1 MEKRFIESP
10 RFPIWEVNEKS
21 LKEKGPARP
30 PYWEM
35 VFYWTRKPLIGARA
49 VIAGALLPE
58 EIDEN
63 RFKTLI
69 GLNEKT
75 PHRVNPK
82 IPADLEK
89 YFKGK
94 KLLDP
99 FAGFGSIPLE
109 GLRLGLDVTAVEL
122 LPTTYVFLKA
132 VLDYPKKF
140 GKPLVKDVERWG
152 NWITEQ
158 LKNDPEIR
166 ELYDDDVAVY
176 IGTWEIKCPHCGR
189 WTPAIGNYW
198 LARVKDG
205 KGYKRLAYM
214 VPERNGE
221 EVEIRVVDL
230 NEVFGDVSKAKVDTK
245 AGEIEFEGE
254 VYVRKAREAV
264 KSGKLKEGDFR
275 VEGEKV
281 VFRVPHANI
290 EARKSQLTCLAC
302 GNVIKYADEEGR
314 HYTERRKG
322 SNEFYVK
329 FALRKY
335 HEGDEHFARQRL
347 LVKVKVKDRDLIFEP
362 ATKEDNEKLWKA
374 KEKVKELLKRKDPD
388 VPTEPLPPYGNM
400 GGGGHFL
407 PLNYGMNKWHMLF
420 NPRQLLTL
428 IKIVRLIR
436 EVGKRVEEE
445 KLREGWEEER
455 AFEYAEA
462 VATYLSMVVLKM
474 SNYNTVSTRW
484 SSGSLL
490 PNKVQGTLSFRGI
503 SMVWNWGDTNI
514 LYETGNAY
522 SFKKS
527 LNSIKRALEYLTTAL
542 APSTQKT
549 LTDFTKGN
557 SVKVLQGDAT
567 SLNLPEKFDV
577 IVTDPPYA
585 DDVPYTELSDFY
597 YVWLKRALSDSD
609 GRKLVPRFH
618 RSAFFKKI
626 GPKWVEIKTQWQEFA
641 KKEVSE
647 KAGRFSEADKP
658 YEKAQKHFENLF
670 SQAFV
675 AMREHLKDDG
685 ILVTYYAHT
694 DPESWANLIEAGW
707 KRAKLQITR
716 AIPIDTELTQR
727 INARG
732 AASLDTSIVAVWRKL
747 SGERKPIQLSA
758 LKREMEEKAKASAR
772 DFMKYGYAG
781 LDLLYG
787 VMAAVLEEVT
797 KYSEVLSPKGPIST
811 KDLLQGYV
819 YPTTMMGIIMAL
831 AKAEDVKRINS
842 KEAIF
847 YTAYKVLFGNKTLK
861 SSDLRLLN
869 LATFTEPSDLI
880 KAGVLKQKGSASKKE
895 FTLYTPD
902 LLGKKALDVK
912 EFQKLI
918 NEFQKFLYEKGI
930 NPREPEPRN
939 AIDVLQLFEYHA
951 LLGKSHLE
959 EVIEKLR
966 RKWSAEVEE
975 ALTIARL
982 VSEYYTAVYGQLL
995 TPLGGKIRAD
1005 ERDIEK
1011 ELEKDG
1017 HFEVLLMRR
1026 LVRYVRG
1033 EGL

>member
-1 MEKRFIESP
+1 MERRFIESP

-75 PHRVNPK
+75 PHHLNPK
-82 IPADLEK
+82 IPAEWEK
-89 YFKGK
+89 YFRDKR
-94 KLLDP
+94 LLDP

-132 VLDYPKKF
+132 VLEYPKKF

-176 IGTWEIKCPHCGR
+176 IGTWEVKCPHCGR

-198 LARVKDG
+198 LARVKDSS
-205 KGYKRLAYM
+205 GYNRLAYM
-214 VPERNGE
+214 VPERNDE

-245 AGEIEFEGE
+245 AEEIVFEGE
-254 VYVRKAREAV
+254 EFVERAQKAVRE
-264 KSGKLKEGDFR
+264 GKLKEKDFR
-275 VEGEKV
+275 VEGERVIFK
-281 VFRVPHANI
+281 VPHANI

-322 SNEFYVK
+322 NNEFYVK

-335 HEGDEHFARQRL
+335 HEGNERFARQRL
-347 LVKVKVKDRDLIFEP
+347 LVKVKVKDGDLVFEP
-362 ATKEDNEKLWKA
+362 ASREDNERLWRA
-374 KEKVKELLKRKDPD
+374 KEKVKEMLEGNDPD
-388 VPTEPLPPYGNM
+388 VPTEQIPLYDSRNIWVIAYGF
-400 GGGGHFL
+400 HRWF
-407 PLNYGMNKWHMLF
+407 HLF

-428 IKIVRLIR
+428 VKIVRLIR
-436 EVGKRVEEE
+436 EVGKKVEEE
-445 KLREGWEEER
+445 KLKEGWDEER
-455 AFEYAEA
+455 AFEYAEV
-462 VATYLSMVVLKM
+462 VATYLSMAMLKYANYSSVV
-474 SNYNTVSTRW
+474 TVW
-484 SSGSLL
+484 NPSLIM
-490 PNKVQGTLSFRGI
+490 GHTLSMRGI
-503 SMVWNWGDTNI
+503 AMTWNYFEVPPYARW
-514 LYETGNAY
+514 TG
-522 SFKKS
+522 SWRQGIEHTISRS
-527 LNSIKRALEYLTTAL
+527 LKYLTTAL
-542 APSTQKT
+542 ASSSQKT
-549 LTDFTKGN
+549 LTDFTKTN

-567 SLNLPEKFDV
+567 SLNLGEKFDV

-626 GPKWVEIKTQWQEFA
+626 GPKWVEIKTQWEEFA
-641 KKEVSE
+641 KKEVSTNPGRFMDDENKKE
-647 KAGRFSEADKP
+647 KAV
-658 YEKAQKHFENLF
+658 QHFENLF

-685 ILVTYYAHT
+685 IIVTYYAHT

-716 AIPIDTELTQR
+716 AIPIGTESTTS
-727 INARG
+727 IVSRG
-732 AASLDTSIVAVWRKL
+732 KLSLDTSIVAVWRKTD
-747 SGERKPIQLSA
+747 GERKQVQISVLRS
-758 LKREMEEKAKASAR
+758 EMERKAKDSAR
-772 DFMKYGYAG
+772 EFIRYGYAG

-797 KYSEVLSPKGPIST
+797 KYSEVLSPRGPLPT
-811 KDLLQGYV
+811 KELLNDYV
-819 YPTTMMGIIMAL
+819 YPATIRGII
-831 AKAEDVKRINS
+831 
-842 KEAIF
+842 EAIAEIEEGQTITSNEAVF

-861 SSDLRLLN
+861 PNDIILLN
-869 LATFTEPSDLI
+869 LATFTDSSGLI
-880 KAGVLKQKGSASKKE
+880 KAGVLKEKGSASKKE
-895 FTLYTPD
+895 FTLYSVD
-902 LLGKKALDVK
+902 LLGKKALDAK
-912 EFQKLI
+912 EL
-918 NEFQKFLYEKGI
+918 QKFLYEKGI
-930 NPREPEPRN
+930 NPLEPEPRN
-939 AIDVLQLFEYHA
+939 AIDVLQLLEYHA
-951 LLGKSHLE
+951 LLGKSRLE
-959 EVIEKLR
+959 EASERLR

-975 ALTIARL
+975 ALAIARL

-995 TPLGGKIRAD
+995 APLGGRIKAD

-1026 LVRYVRG
+1026 LLRSIG
-1033 EGL
+1033 GGIL

>member
-1 MEKRFIESP
+1 MERRFIESP
-10 RFPIWEVNEKS
+10 RFPIWEVNLKS
-21 LKEKGPARP
+21 SKEKGPARP

-58 EIDEN
+58 DIDEN
-63 RFKTLI
+63 RFKTMI
-69 GLNEKT
+69 GLNENT

-82 IPADLEK
+82 IPPEWEK
-89 YFKGK
+89 YFRGK

-166 ELYDDDVAVY
+166 ELYDEDVAVY
-176 IGTWEIKCPHCGR
+176 IGTWEVKCPHCGR

-214 VPERNGE
+214 KPERNGD

-230 NEVFGDVSKAKVDTK
+230 NEILGDVSKAKVDTK
-245 AGEIEFEGE
+245 AGEITFEGE
-254 VYVRKAREAV
+254 AYVRKVEEAIRA
-264 KSGKLKEGDFR
+264 GRLKEDDVRISGNR
-275 VEGEKV
+275 V
-281 VFRVPHANI
+281 VFRVPEANI
-290 EARKSQLTCLAC
+290 SNQQKQLRCLLC
-302 GNVIKYADEEGR
+302 GNAIKYADENGR
-314 HYTERRKG
+314 HYTERKKG
-322 SNEFYVK
+322 MPNEFYVK

-335 HEGDEHFARQRL
+335 HEGDERFTRQRL
-347 LVKVKVKDRDLIFEP
+347 LVKVKVKGRDLIFEP

-374 KEKVKELLKRKDPD
+374 KEKVREMLERRDPD
-388 VPTEPLPPYGNM
+388 VPTEKMQPYGGATLGDIYKVFISWN
-400 GGGGHFL
+400 
-407 PLNYGMNKWHMLF
+407 NLF

-436 EVGKRVEEE
+436 EAGKKVEEE
-445 KLREGWEEER
+445 KLKEGWDEER

-462 VATYLSMVVLKM
+462 VATYLSIGLGRYADYTNVCTLVDAGNPWGIKL
-474 SNYNTVSTRW
+474 SH
-484 SSGSLL
+484 
-490 PNKVQGTLSFRGI
+490 TLSNRGI
-503 SMVWNWGDTNI
+503 SMQFTWGDNSPISRVTRISGIIQDTYTLTKAITNVV
-514 LYETGNAY
+514 
-522 SFKKS
+522 
-527 LNSIKRALEYLTTAL
+527 RALDYLTSAL

-549 LTDFTKGN
+549 LTDFTGN
-557 SVKVLQGDAT
+557 SIKVLQGDAT
-567 SLNLPEKFDV
+567 SLNLGEKFDV

-585 DDVPYTELSDFY
+585 DDVAYTELSDFY

-609 GRKLVPRFH
+609 ERKLIPRFH
-618 RSAFFKKI
+618 RTAFFKKI
-626 GPKWVEIKTQWQEFA
+626 GPKWVEIKAQWQEFA
-641 KKEVSE
+641 KKEISMYP
-647 KAGRFSEADKP
+647 ARFGNKSGKEAK
-658 YEKAQKHFENLF
+658 EIAQQHFENLF

-675 AMREHLKDDG
+675 AMMEHLKDDG
-685 ILVTYYAHT
+685 LLVTYYAHT

-707 KRAKLQITR
+707 RRAKLQITR
-716 AIPIDTELTQR
+716 AIPVNTESATS
-727 INARG
+727 IVSRG
-732 AASLDTSIVAVWRKL
+732 KLSLDTSIVAVWRKTG
-747 SGERKPIQLSA
+747 GERKQVQISVL
-758 LKREMEEKAKASAR
+758 RGEMEWKAKDSAR
-772 DFMKYGYAG
+772 EFIKYGYAG

-797 KYSEVLSPKGPIST
+797 KYGEVLSPKGPIPT
-811 KDLLQGYV
+811 KELLNDYV
-819 YPTTMMGIIMAL
+819 YPATIRGII
-831 AKAEDVKRINS
+831 
-842 KEAIF
+842 EAIAEIEEGQTVTSNEAVF
-847 YTAYKVLFGNKTLK
+847 YTAYKVLFGNKSLK
-861 SSDLRLLN
+861 PNDIILLN
-869 LATFTEPSDLI
+869 LATFTDSNGLI
-880 KAGVLKQKGSASKKE
+880 KEGVLKQKGSASKKE
-895 FTLYTPD
+895 FTLYSVD
-902 LLGKKALDVK
+902 LLGKKALDAK
-912 EFQKLI
+912 
-918 NEFQKFLYEKGI
+918 EFQKFLYEKGI
-930 NPREPEPRN
+930 NPLEPEPRN
-939 AIDVLQLFEYHA
+939 AIDVLQLLEYYA
-951 LLGKSHLE
+951 LLGKSRLE

-975 ALTIARL
+975 ALAIARL

-995 TPLGGKIRAD
+995 APLGGKIKAD
-1005 ERDIEK
+1005 ERTIEK

-1026 LVRYVRG
+1026 LVRSIGG

>member
-1 MEKRFIESP
+1 MERRFIESP

-35 VFYWTRKPLIGARA
+35 VFYWTRKPLVGARA

-58 EIDEN
+58 DIDEN

-69 GLNEKT
+69 DLNEKT
-75 PHRVNPK
+75 PHRANPK
-82 IPADLEK
+82 IPAEWEK
-89 YFKGK
+89 YFRGK

-158 LKNDPEIR
+158 LKNNPEIR

-176 IGTWEIKCPHCGR
+176 IGTWEVKCPHCDR

-214 VPERNGE
+214 KPERDGD
-221 EVEIRVVDL
+221 EVRIRVIDL
-230 NEVFGDVSKAKVDTK
+230 NEILGDVSKAKVDTK
-245 AGEIEFEGE
+245 AGEITFEGE

-264 KSGKLKEGDFR
+264 KSGKLKEGDFK

-281 VFRVPHANI
+281 IFKVPEANI
-290 EARKSQLTCLAC
+290 SNQQKQLRCLLC
-302 GNVIKYADEEGR
+302 GNAIKYADKSGR
-314 HYTERRKG
+314 HYTERVKG
-322 SNEFYVK
+322 TNEFYVK
-329 FALRKY
+329 FALKKY
-335 HEGDEHFARQRL
+335 HEGDESFARQRL

-362 ATKEDNEKLWKA
+362 AGKEDNERLWKA
-374 KEKVKELLKRKDPD
+374 KEKVKELLERKDPD
-388 VPTEPLPPYGNM
+388 VPTEKMQPYGGATLGDIYKVFMSWN
-400 GGGGHFL
+400 
-407 PLNYGMNKWHMLF
+407 NLF

-428 IKIVRLIR
+428 IKIVKLIR

-445 KLREGWEEER
+445 KLREGWSDEK

-462 VATYLSMVVLKM
+462 VATYLTATLVHFADYNSVTTGWHSGFWGLIKVVHTFT
-474 SNYNTVSTRW
+474 S
-484 SSGSLL
+484 
-490 PNKVQGTLSFRGI
+490 RGI
-503 SMVWNWGDTNI
+503 TMNWNWSDVTPFNRNSG
-514 LYETGNAY
+514 A
-522 SFKKS
+522 SFWGMHKYTIRS
-527 LNSIKRALEYLTTAL
+527 VEYLTATF
-542 APSTQKT
+542 APSGQKT
-549 LTDFTKGN
+549 LTDLVRDNT
-557 SVKVLQGDAT
+557 VKVLQGDAT
-567 SLNLPEKFDV
+567 SLNLGEKFDV

-585 DDVPYTELSDFY
+585 DDVAYTELSDFY

-609 GRKLVPRFH
+609 GRNLVPRFH
-618 RSAFFKKI
+618 RTAFFKKI
-626 GPKWVEIKTQWQEFA
+626 GPKLVEIKTQWQEFA
-641 KKEVSE
+641 KKEISMYP
-647 KAGRFSEADKP
+647 ARFGNKSGKEAK
-658 YEKAQKHFENLF
+658 EIAQQHFENLF

-675 AMREHLKDDG
+675 AMRNHLKDDG
-685 ILVTYYAHT
+685 LLVTYYAHT

-707 KRAKLQITR
+707 RRAKLQITR
-716 AIPIDTELTQR
+716 AVPIGTESKTS
-727 INARG
+727 IVSRG
-732 AASLDTSIVAVWRKL
+732 KMSLDTSIVAVWRKPA
-747 SGERKPIQLSA
+747 GERKSVQISA
-758 LKREMEEKAKASAR
+758 LKTEMERKAKESAKEFIR
-772 DFMKYGYAG
+772 YGYAG

-797 KYSEVLSPKGPIST
+797 KYGEVLSPKGPLPT
-811 KDLLQGYV
+811 EEVLNDYV
-819 YPTTMMGIIMAL
+819 YPATIRGII
-831 AKAEDVKRINS
+831 
-842 KEAIF
+842 EAIAEVEEGQRITSNEAVF

-861 SSDLRLLN
+861 PNDIILLN
-869 LATFTEPSDLI
+869 LATFTEPNGLI
-880 KAGVLKQKGSASKKE
+880 RGGVLKQTGSASKKE

-902 LLGKKALDVK
+902 LLGKKALDAK
-912 EFQKLI
+912 EL
-918 NEFQKFLYEKGI
+918 QKFLYEKGL
-930 NPREPEPRN
+930 NPLEPEPRN
-939 AIDVLQLFEYHA
+939 AIDVLQLLEYHA
-951 LLGKSHLE
+951 LLGKSRLE

-975 ALTIARL
+975 ALNIAKL

-995 TPLGGKIRAD
+995 SPLGGRIKAD

-1026 LVRYVRG
+1026 LVRSVG
-1033 EGL
+1033 GGML